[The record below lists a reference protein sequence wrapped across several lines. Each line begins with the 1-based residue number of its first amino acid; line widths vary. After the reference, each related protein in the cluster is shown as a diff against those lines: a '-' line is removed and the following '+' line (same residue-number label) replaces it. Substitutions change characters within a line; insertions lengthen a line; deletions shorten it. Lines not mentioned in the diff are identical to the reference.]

1 MSYKIDE
8 LYDKA
13 KGKVDN
19 DIILLHITE
28 QETFFLFDPN
38 AREEIITLP
47 YGYISISDDYYKH
60 TPPTESDIEAA
71 INVVE
76 DEIMLMVKRV
86 QNSNLHLVSFDKQ
99 LHEIKGYI
107 ATENNTLSS
116 MDIESLF
123 SRLAAIITGRPA
135 SMDNLP
141 TDNNFSAYLLILRE
155 IMHHFKFKDIE
166 VL

>member
-8 LYDKA
+8 LYKQA
-13 KGKVDN
+13 KEKIEN
-19 DIILLHITE
+19 DIILLHIAE
-28 QETFFLFDPN
+28 QNTYLVFDPSVS
-38 AREEIITLP
+38 EGTITLP

-71 INVVE
+71 INVIE
-76 DEIMLMVKRV
+76 DEIMPMVKKV
-86 QNSNLHLVSFDKQ
+86 QNSNLHLVSFDER

-107 ATENNTLSS
+107 TPDNKALST

-141 TDNNFSAYLLILRE
+141 TDNNFAAYLLILRE